1 MLWQILSLAT
11 LVVSVS
17 CHGRVSYPPSRA
29 TMWRFGYPTEKNY
42 DDTGLY
48 CGGFDRHYSVNG
60 GKCGIC
66 GDAYDLE
73 EPRPHEFGGK
83 YGTGTIVAEFEAGEV
98 FEATVEITAFHLGYW
113 YFKICPDVTSNDQAC
128 FDQYPLE
135 LEKGGTKY
143 YPSSSGEYKVN
154 YRLPKDL
161 VCDHCVL
168 QWRYVAGNNW
178 GVCEDGTSAMGCG
191 NQETFGACSDI
202 KIVAPEVAVET
213 GPIPI
218 EPEDIAA

>member
-1 MLWQILSLAT
+1 MLWQILSLAG

-17 CHGRVSYPPSRA
+17 SHGRVSDPPSRA
-29 TMWRFGYPTEKNY
+29 TMWRYGYPTPANY

-48 CGGFDRHYSVNG
+48 CGGFDRQYSVNN

-66 GDAYDLE
+66 GDAFDLS
-73 EPRPHEFGGK
+73 EPRPHEIGGK
-83 YGTGTIVAEFEAGEV
+83 YGLGIIVAEYEAGQVIET
-98 FEATVEITAFHLGYW
+98 TVEITAYHRGYW
-113 YFKICPDVTSNDQAC
+113 YFKICPNPNTNEQSC
-128 FDQYPLE
+128 FDEYLLE
-135 LEKGGTKY
+135 LEDGGTEY
-143 YPSSSGEYKVN
+143 YPPSVGKYTVN

-178 GVCEDGTSAMGCG
+178 GVCEDGSAKLGCG

-202 KIVAPEVAVET
+202 KITKSTVDAVV
-213 GPIPI
+213 GPIPV
-218 EPEDIAA
+218 ELDTPS